1 LCISLSRIWP
11 VSKRTRHGNCCI
23 CGQAGGNRLRL
34 YSSPI
39 KEGRIMNKATSTL
52 IAAVAALTL
61 SGGAYAQ
68 AGGGSNGGSSS
79 GSTASPANLVNSA
92 NNGRLRHARCY

>member
-1 LCISLSRIWP
+1 
-11 VSKRTRHGNCCI
+11 
-23 CGQAGGNRLRL
+23 
-34 YSSPI
+34 
-39 KEGRIMNKATSTL
+39 MNKATSTL

-79 GSTASPANLVNSA
+79 GSTASPANQMNQM
-92 NNGRLRHARCY
+92 NPFRLSCVAILLDKGVSVRLGSSQHD